1 MNKKSIIASSH
12 LDRHNHRIMPSA
24 LEQMRDIINGEKA
37 VQLSFEHNT
46 TMPPLGQIK
55 NAETYIAD
63 DGETMLIVE
72 QSYFDESFII
82 QSEEGEDLYVE
93 RLKEGGRPFNSI
105 EYEELGSIEVSVD
118 ITNLG
123 NQPDSVE
130 KFKNSIESEVD
141 YDFDLSEF
149 GRKSEIPDPQIL
161 IKLTPEIVAY
171 LLGLTFLFK
180 FSEKL
185 GEKFG
190 ELSSNDISKFYKFV
204 SVTAR
209 KTAAVV
215 IPKLRPVTYVIQIL
229 GEINIELV
237 IVTRNPDDVA
247 KAIQKDSLRSVSDKI
262 KSLMKLADAQKI
274 QFLFNE
280 KGEWEFNYMLTGNGE
295 VIGTP
300 KAFDNRTK
308 FINSTISSARLE
320 NPE

>member
-1 MNKKSIIASSH
+1 MKV
-12 LDRHNHRIMPSA
+12 L
-24 LEQMRDIINGEKA
+24 L
-37 VQLSFEHNT
+37 LS
-46 TMPPLGQIK
+46 
-55 NAETYIAD
+55 
-63 DGETMLIVE
+63 
-72 QSYFDESFII
+72 
-82 QSEEGEDLYVE
+82 
-93 RLKEGGRPFNSI
+93 LKERGRLICRTAKRRSGEPFNSI
-105 EYEELGSIEVSVD
+105 EYEELESIEVSVD

-130 KFKNSIESEVD
+130 KFKNSIESEIE

-161 IKLTPEIVAY
+161 IKITPEIVACV
-171 LLGLTFLFK
+171 LALTFLFK

-190 ELSSNDISKFYKFV
+190 ELSSSDISKFYNFV
-204 SVTAR
+204 SVTA
-209 KTAAVV
+209 KKIAAVA

-237 IVTRNPDDVA
+237 IVTRKPDDVV
-247 KAIQKDSLRSVSDKI
+247 KAIQKDSLHGVSDKI

-308 FINSTISSARLE
+308 FIDSTISSARLE